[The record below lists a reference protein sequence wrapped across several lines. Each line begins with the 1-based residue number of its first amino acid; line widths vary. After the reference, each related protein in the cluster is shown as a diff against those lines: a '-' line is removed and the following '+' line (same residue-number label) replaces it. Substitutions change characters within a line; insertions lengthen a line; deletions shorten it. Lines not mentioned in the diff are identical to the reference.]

1 MAEEPSEYQRRLRAA
16 LRSLLSQGVWL
27 TIVFELGVSA
37 LPQTGALE
45 SLGVGKFAILGVV
58 AAIAVYLQA
67 GTMLALARGREVVA
81 IPEVLLSG
89 RLVFPRFVW
98 LMLKTGF
105 LFLVAMNV
113 ALLGLNAMGLIDIED
128 KDAVPVFASVL
139 TVAVVP
145 LKYLLAYWL
154 PWVFTRQD
162 FRLSASLPAAL
173 RTAWQRFP
181 RAGLFLAL
189 LLLLPGSVLV
199 SLSPQAP
206 FLLLTAIMLA
216 AMVLDWIAYSYC
228 VEAVREEPQAVPSP

>member
-1 MAEEPSEYQRRLRAA
+1 MVEQPGEYPRRLRAA

-37 LPQTGALE
+37 LPQTGVLD
-45 SLGVGKFAILGVV
+45 SLGVGKFAILGTV
-58 AAIAVYLQA
+58 AALAVYLQA
-67 GTMLALARGREVVA
+67 GTMLALARGREVVPV
-81 IPEVLLSG
+81 PEVLLSG
-89 RLVFPRFVW
+89 RLVFPRFIW

-105 LFLVAMNV
+105 LFLVVINV
-113 ALLGLNAMGLIDIED
+113 ALLGLNATGLIDVED
-128 KDAVPVFASVL
+128 KEALPVFAVAV

-162 FRLSASLPAAL
+162 FRLLVSLKAAL
-173 RTAWQRFP
+173 RTAWQRFT

-189 LLLLPGSVLV
+189 LLLLPGAVLV

-206 FLLLTAIMLA
+206 LLLLSAIMLA
-216 AMVLDWIAYSYC
+216 AMVLDWIAYAYC
-228 VEAVREEPQAVPSP
+228 VDVVREQPETAPNP

>member
-1 MAEEPSEYQRRLRAA
+1 MVEQPSEYQRRLRAA

-27 TIVFELGVSA
+27 TIVFELGVSV
-37 LPQTGALE
+37 LPQSGALE
-45 SLGVGKFAILGVV
+45 SLGVGKFALLGVV

-67 GTMLALARGREVVA
+67 GTMLALARGREVVP

-89 RLVFPRFVW
+89 RLVFPRFIW

-105 LFLVAMNV
+105 LFLVVINV
-113 ALLGLNAMGLIDIED
+113 ALLGFDATGLIDIED
-128 KDAVPVFASVL
+128 KDAVPVFSTAV

-162 FRLSASLPAAL
+162 FRLLVSLQDAV
-173 RTAWQRFP
+173 RTAWQRFT

-189 LLLLPGSVLV
+189 LLLLPGSVLA

-206 FLLLTAIMLA
+206 FLLLTGIMLA
-216 AMVLDWIAYSYC
+216 AMVLDWIAFAYC
-228 VEAVREEPQAVPSP
+228 VEVVREEPETAPSP